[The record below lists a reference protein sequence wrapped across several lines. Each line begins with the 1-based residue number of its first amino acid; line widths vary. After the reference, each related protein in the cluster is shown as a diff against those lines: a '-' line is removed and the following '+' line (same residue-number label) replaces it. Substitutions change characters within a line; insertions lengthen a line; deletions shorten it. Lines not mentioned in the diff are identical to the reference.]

1 MQVAVAKSSFLND
14 PHCGDQAGHWQTGP
28 KTTLCVADGIGHGED
43 AERAAR
49 AAMDYVAEHLE
60 DPLPALFAGCDR
72 AIRHTRGV
80 AMGVAVIDK
89 EAGTLTYA
97 GVGNTRA
104 LI

>member
-1 MQVAVAKSSFLND
+1 
-14 PHCGDQAGHWQTGP
+14 
-28 KTTLCVADGIGHGED
+28 
-43 AERAAR
+43 
-49 AAMDYVAEHLE
+49 MDYVAEHLE

-104 LI
+104 LITGASWAVATGDYRPKPAR